1 VAPAA
6 SQDQP
11 PGAANAQEGP
21 RQVLPGPCEDLPSGV
36 IGGSELQQSEQYQG
50 QEHFCGDDVVSNII
64 CRPAAKYTPQM
75 AKAMCQSF
83 RDGHLPNF
91 KISLSEGP
99 VSVDVSSIQEYCD
112 HFFPLLGIACR
123 SNTGSCELQA
133 PALVGSD
140 CECNTVQ
147 FGTVPGKVVN

>member
-1 VAPAA
+1 
-6 SQDQP
+6 
-11 PGAANAQEGP
+11 
-21 RQVLPGPCEDLPSGV
+21 
-36 IGGSELQQSEQYQG
+36 
-50 QEHFCGDDVVSNII
+50 VSNII

-112 HFFPLLGIACR
+112 HFFRCWGSRAGRIPDHASCKLPRWLARIASATPSSSER
-123 SNTGSCELQA
+123 SPEKL
-133 PALVGSD
+133 
-140 CECNTVQ
+140 
-147 FGTVPGKVVN
+147 